1 MDDDVLILDSI
12 TVIDGNGKKV
22 YHFPV
27 EPIPKN
33 QITIYLFSDRKRQS
47 KRATT

>member
-12 TVIDGNGKKV
+12 IVIDDKEKKV
-22 YHFPV
+22 YFFPV

-33 QITIYLFSDRKRQS
+33 QITIYLFPDKRK
-47 KRATT
+47 